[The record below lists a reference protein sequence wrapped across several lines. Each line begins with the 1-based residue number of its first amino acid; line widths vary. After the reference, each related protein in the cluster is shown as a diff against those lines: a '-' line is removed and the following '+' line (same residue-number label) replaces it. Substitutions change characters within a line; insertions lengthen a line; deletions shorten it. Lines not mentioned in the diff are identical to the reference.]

1 MWSITFP
8 VNRIDAV
15 IPKTM
20 LDKHKDEKLQLN
32 PNQHITTHT
41 IIELK
46 IYEDASSENLSVQ
59 HIKYNKAVK

>member
-1 MWSITFP
+1 
-8 VNRIDAV
+8 
-15 IPKTM
+15 M

-59 HIKYNKAVK
+59 HIKYNKALK